1 MERKRTPEA
10 ASVAQFGKVT
20 KVPNNWL
27 RFALNET
34 NVTTWYVEL
43 SGFSGDND
51 EYTGGVYLARMEL
64 PPDFP
69 FKPPTF
75 YILTPNGLYI
85 PDKIVCVSIGQYH
98 ADAYRATLGVPGF
111 CNQLV
116 SGLVGWKD
124 MGAGVNLIKTTL
136 EEKKKLAAESIAYN
150 RLHHSDIIKKI
161 DESHAAYSSRWIK
174 PEASVVGAN
183 VANAVNGA
191 NVAIVAAPAAN
202 TDVTAAGG
210 GAAAAQPTEPNNRPK
225 VLRPVRAIGGI
236 KK

>member
-10 ASVAQFGKVT
+10 ASVGQFGKVT
-20 KVPNNWL
+20 KVPNDWL

-43 SGFSGDND
+43 SGFSGDD
-51 EYTGGVYLARMEL
+51 GEYQGGVYLARMEL

-116 SGLVGWKD
+116 SGLVGWKE
-124 MGAGVNLIKTTL
+124 MGGGINLIKTTL
-136 EEKKKLAAESIAYN
+136 AEKKKLAAESVAYN
-150 RLHHSDIIKKI
+150 RKYHSDIMKMI
-161 DESHAAYSSRWIK
+161 DDSYAAYSSRWIK
-174 PEASVVGAN
+174 PEAIVPAINVV
-183 VANAVNGA
+183 V
-191 NVAIVAAPAAN
+191 P
-202 TDVTAAGG
+202 TDAAAGA
-210 GAAAAQPTEPNNRPK
+210 AAAAQPEQNRPK
-225 VLRPVRAIGGI
+225 VLRPVRTIGGP